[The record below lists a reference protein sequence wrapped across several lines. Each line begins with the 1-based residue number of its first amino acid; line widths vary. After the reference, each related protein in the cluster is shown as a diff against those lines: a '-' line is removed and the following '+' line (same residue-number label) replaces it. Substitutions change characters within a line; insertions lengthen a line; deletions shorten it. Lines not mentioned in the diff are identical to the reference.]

1 MTTSTNHPPHDW
13 REARRLQA
21 WSLYEQGWKQRMIAQ
36 ALGVSEGAVSP
47 WLNRG
52 RQDGVAGLRRVP
64 PSGAP
69 PRLTTD
75 QRNQLLALLEQ
86 GAEAAG
92 FRGQRWTGSRIARV
106 IHTHFGVTYHPHY
119 VSHLLKSWGWSWQK
133 PQKKAQQRDEP
144 AIAQWHSY
152 TRPAIKKNKP
162 RKPHPRLSGRS
173 RLLLAA
179 LGGVSLGTARPTPH
193 SFGSL

>member
-52 RQDGVAGLRRVP
+52 RQDGVAGLRRIP

-75 QRNQLLALLEQ
+75 QRNQLLAL
-86 GAEAAG
+86 
-92 FRGQRWTGSRIARV
+92 F
-106 IHTHFGVTYHPHY
+106 
-119 VSHLLKSWGWSWQK
+119 SH
-133 PQKKAQQRDEP
+133 D
-144 AIAQWHSY
+144 
-152 TRPAIKKNKP
+152 
-162 RKPHPRLSGRS
+162 LSKS
-173 RLLLAA
+173 RLKMA
-179 LGGVSLGTARPTPH
+179 SLVPNQQ
-193 SFGSL
+193 F

>member
-21 WSLYEQGWKQRMIAQ
+21 WSLYEQGWKRRMIAQ
-36 ALGVSEGAVSP
+36 ALGVSEGAVSQ

-133 PQKKAQQRDEP
+133 PQKKAQQRDET

-152 TRPAIKKNKP
+152 TRPAIKKK
-162 RKPHPRLSGRS
+162 
-173 RLLLAA
+173 
-179 LGGVSLGTARPTPH
+179 
-193 SFGSL
+193 